1 MTEGDLTWGAEHT
14 IQDTGDV
21 LDSCTAETYIILLT
35 NVTPI
40 NSIKV
45 KNIKIKI
52 NKIYYFSVDVGD
64 VLAIKMFRILFFKYV
79 CLFTPESLTSLGWI
93 GPLININI

>member
-52 NKIYYFSVDVGD
+52 NKIYYFSIDLGD
-64 VLAIKMFRILFFKYV
+64 VLAIKMFSILFVKYV
-79 CLFTPESLTSLGWI
+79 CLFIPESLTWFGWI
-93 GPLININI
+93 GPLININM